1 VYEKWVDPVTEGPA
15 FAVLNKLMK
24 ERILVIDGA
33 MGTAV
38 QKYKLTEEQFRG
50 DRYKNHTKDL
60 KAGAYT
66 RSLFSST

>member
-50 DRYKNHTKDL
+50 DRYKNHTK
-60 KAGAYT
+60 AGAHT
-66 RSLFSST
+66 RPLFSST